1 LITEAVADIDA
12 GTLAVLDA
20 LRACS
25 PQGLRETKTLLARDV
40 LDGFDARADAL
51 AALSA
56 RLFGSAEA
64 AEGMN
69 AFLAK
74 RNPTWATTA

>member
-1 LITEAVADIDA
+1 
-12 GTLAVLDA
+12 VLDA

-25 PQGLRETKTLLARDV
+25 PQGLRETKPLLTAAV
-40 LDGFDARADAL
+40 LDGFDTRAEAL

-64 AEGMN
+64 AEGMS

-74 RNPTWATTA
+74 RPPSWVDR